1 MNNLKE
7 NTFKISSDLLEDF
20 SIEQLRLIEIAH
32 SYYDGKYY
40 PLKNGGVHVKYDKN
54 EEAGFIHQ
62 ETLVFDGYLRI
73 FKVEKEI
80 KFIISEDI
88 TEFSRE
94 WFLIMTEEEYQ
105 KWGTFGLKYEYHLLC
120 QKYIDIFMKKH
131 HFNKSELVDEVAN
144 NYMFDDK
151 CTFNFNDIKLDIDSN
166 QNVNLITSWFFET
179 KDKNP
184 LESYISYESY
194 IKGERYV

>member
-1 MNNLKE
+1 MNKLKE
-7 NTFKISSDLLEDF
+7 NTFKVDSDFLENF
-20 SIEQLRLIEIAH
+20 KTEQLRLIEIAH
-32 SYYDGKYY
+32 SYYDGRYS

-80 KFIISEDI
+80 KFLISEDI

-105 KWGTFGLKYEYHLLC
+105 KWGNFGLKYEYNLLS
-120 QKYIDIFMKKH
+120 QKYIDIFMRKH
-131 HFNKSELVDEVAN
+131 QLNKSELVDEIVRI
-144 NYMFDDK
+144 YMFDDK
-151 CTFNFNDIKLDIDSN
+151 YMFNFNDIKLDIDTN
-166 QNVNLITSWFFET
+166 QDVNLITSWFFET
-179 KDKNP
+179 KNKNP
-184 LESYISYESY
+184 LENYISYESY